1 MAARALRNP
10 ARNFGTFALPVV
22 TLKAKRLVRI
32 SSYSSGEPHFGK
44 TASHRFDDPKMEY
57 GTSYFGLNVA
67 TAVAES
73 LLHDLEPVGA
83 RYRIAADEVKRRFIH
98 TFDGE
103 DLTLAD
109 LTGQSMNVLGA
120 HAGLFGTA
128 NYSIPMRWSRAI
140 HTHPADVDG
149 ILYVSRMMAPNLAV
163 VLFDRGGSIGLT
175 QRKPSR
181 ALASSAAFA
190 KVRTTLHI
198 AYT

>member
-1 MAARALRNP
+1 MAARALKNP
-10 ARNFGTFALPVV
+10 AKNFSTLALPVV

-32 SSYSSGEPHFGK
+32 SSYNTNEPHFAR

-57 GTSYFGLNVA
+57 GTSYFGLNLA

-73 LLHDLEPVGA
+73 LLHHLEPVGT
-83 RYRIAADEVKRRFIH
+83 RYHVAPEEVKRRYIH
-98 TFDGE
+98 TFDGH

-109 LTGQSMNVLGA
+109 QTGQNMNVLGA

-140 HTHPADVDG
+140 YTHPADVDR
-149 ILYVSRMMAPNLAV
+149 ILYVSRMMAPHLAV
-163 VLFDRGGSIGLT
+163 VLFDRGGSIGLS
-175 QRKPSR
+175 QRMPSR

-190 KVRTTLHI
+190 KARKGLHI
-198 AYT
+198 TYT